1 MIRTLIRNLRVSVL
15 CSFLAF
21 SSNVLSG
28 SGKIFI
34 TKAFIASPDGTVHL
48 VDSAG
53 KQINFPKEKGQVS
66 CERPIVAE
74 DKQTVGWLIDY
85 ENCCTSYPIRLTL
98 VIFRSG
104 EIIQRVKPGLMIF
117 DWCFLDEGRKIALSS
132 GTVHGMTY
140 RHLNLYNAR
149 TGRLLKSWDGGFDDV
164 APAWA
169 RGLSQ

>member
-1 MIRTLIRNLRVSVL
+1 VR
-15 CSFLAF
+15 
-21 SSNVLSG
+21 
-28 SGKIFI
+28 
-34 TKAFIASPDGTVHL
+34 
-48 VDSAG
+48 
-53 KQINFPKEKGQVS
+53 

-85 ENCCTSYPIRLTL
+85 ENCCTSYPIPLTL

-140 RHLNLYNAR
+140 CHLNLYNAR
-149 TGRLLKSWDGGFDDV
+149 TGRLLKSWDGGFDHV

-169 RGLSQ
+169 RVYLKKQAASKEPSRDDKTLRGTYSALRACGPPTGS